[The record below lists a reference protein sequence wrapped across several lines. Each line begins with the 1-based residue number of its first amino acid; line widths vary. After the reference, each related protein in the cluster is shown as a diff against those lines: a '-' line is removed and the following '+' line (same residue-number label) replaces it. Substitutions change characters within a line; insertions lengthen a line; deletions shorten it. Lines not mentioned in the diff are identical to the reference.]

1 MKRRDLLLGAGAI
14 VTGYGLSATAMV
26 DSPAV
31 WSTDGTEEV
40 EFPENWSTGP
50 ELNVE
55 LAKLWWPDQRNVWT
69 PIGWKDHYFRFNVL
83 YNGTVICEPCPHWTP
98 PRPHAKRWL
107 GQSFQLNFIPPRVR
121 GHAQPGLP
129 KETTQLWRLDFGH
142 GIQGWRTD
150 KQTPVL
156 WTEYR
161 LQQGLIV
168 RQEIFAHIKGSKDV
182 QSGIEPIYAWIRLT
196 VTHVDGLSAPDNIDF
211 HVQLS
216 KVYYEHDGR
225 YVYEDGVTVNV
236 DPKKAP
242 YPTKLRAETFGA
254 GDKTAMRILEP
265 DGTVRML
272 ISSASSDGV
281 LFAEATEG
289 VYALNV
295 KLTAKTGTHV
305 DMLVP
310 MLADESGEIDPEFLL
325 GFDNAL
331 AQCEPYWQKKPTTA
345 ATIHVPEGHIHRAIE
360 QSVKFAQIIA
370 EKDYVNGEYTFLTG
384 SWGYDNLWSTPTSMT
399 SHMFLDLLG
408 YSACV
413 DRHIEL
419 FRKHQGS
426 VKPPGPSYDIDP
438 GYFSTPKSLT
448 AFNWITD
455 HGAILT
461 QASTHG
467 LLTNDTDFIERW
479 TVPIVK
485 ACDFI
490 QRSCARTEHGGVQGL
505 LPPAVATDELV
516 PTQAVWNIAWNY
528 KGLVT
533 AVRLLKRIHH
543 PRADEFEVSA
553 VRQKEIFV
561 KAFRER
567 AAAMPQWI
575 DAEGKKHRKIPDT
588 LSGTST
594 SGHDFGEI
602 AYLDA
607 GPMVLVWAGLM
618 DANDELM
625 RSSVRFFREGP
636 NTKLYGYRP
645 DPLDRGV
652 LIHEISSGEPCYSWN
667 SFHSWQL
674 GEREPFLEALY
685 SLFTGALS
693 LQTYIGCEHRSGVQG
708 NIFPMPMAFSLARLS
723 VIDDEIVPG
732 ELHLLRLCPKAWVSS
747 QQESVFEKMPTLFGP
762 VNLRFKLSKD
772 GKSLDVSFAG
782 QWWEKPHRTILH
794 IPPVAGISRVTVN
807 GKHHAVRKQ
816 IELNV
821 L

>member
-1 MKRRDLLLGAGAI
+1 MRRRDLLLRTGAI
-14 VTGYGLSATAMV
+14 VTGYGLSAAAAV
-26 DSPAV
+26 GSPAI
-31 WSTDGTEEV
+31 WSTDGTEDV
-40 EFPENWSTGP
+40 EFPENRSTEP
-50 ELNVE
+50 EPNFD

-107 GQSFQLNFIPPRVR
+107 GQSFQLNFTPPMVR

-142 GIQGWRTD
+142 GIQGWCIDRE
-150 KQTPVL
+150 TPVL

-161 LQQGLIV
+161 LQQGLVV
-168 RQEIFAHIKGSKDV
+168 RQEIFAHIKGAKDV
-182 QSGIEPIYAWIRLT
+182 QSGIEPIYAWIRLS
-196 VTHVDGLSAPDNIDF
+196 VTHVDELSGPDKIDF

-216 KVYYEHDGR
+216 KVYYEHDGM

-236 DPKKAP
+236 NPADAP
-242 YPTKLRAETFGA
+242 NPQKLRVETSGV
-254 GDKTAMRILEP
+254 GKTAGMRILEP
-265 DGTVRML
+265 DGKVRML
-272 ISSASSDGV
+272 ISSTSADAVS
-281 LFAEATEG
+281 FAEAGEG
-289 VYALNV
+289 VYMLNV
-295 KLTAKTGTHV
+295 RLAGRTGDRV

-310 MLADESGEIDPEFLL
+310 MLPDESSEIDREFTL
-325 GFDNAL
+325 GFNNAL
-331 AQCEPYWQKKPTTA
+331 TQCEPYWSKKPPTA
-345 ATIHVPEGHIHRAIE
+345 ATIHVPEEHINCAIE

-399 SHMFLDLLG
+399 SHMFLDPLG

-413 DRHIEL
+413 DRHMEI
-419 FRKHQGS
+419 FRLNQGS
-426 VKPPGPSYDIDP
+426 VKPPGPSYSMNP

-461 QASTHG
+461 QASMHG
-467 LLTNDTDFIERW
+467 LLTNDREFMDRW
-479 TVPIVK
+479 TDPIVK
-485 ACDFI
+485 GCDFI
-490 QRSCARTEHGGVQGL
+490 KQSCAQTNHGGVQGL
-505 LPPAVATDELV
+505 LPPAIATDELI

-528 KGLVT
+528 KGLIT
-533 AVRLLKRIHH
+533 AVQLLKRIHH
-543 PRADEFEVSA
+543 PRAEEFAIFA
-553 VRQKEIFV
+553 VQQKERFV
-561 KAFRER
+561 KVFRQR
-567 AAAMPQWI
+567 AATMPQWT
-575 DAEGKKHRKIPDT
+575 DSEGKKHPKIPDT
-588 LSGTST
+588 LSTTST

-618 DANDELM
+618 NANDELM
-625 RSSVRFFREGP
+625 RSCVRFFREGP

-645 DPLDRGV
+645 DPLDHGV

-674 GEREPFLEALY
+674 GERGPFLEALY
-685 SLFTGALS
+685 SLFAGALS

-723 VIDDEIVPG
+723 VIDDAIVPG
-732 ELHLLRLCPKAWVSS
+732 ELHLLRLCPKAWVGA
-747 QQESVFEKMPTLFGP
+747 QQESVFEKMPTLYGS
-762 VNLRFKLSKD
+762 VDLRFKLSKN
-772 GKSLDVSFAG
+772 GKSLDVSFNG
-782 QWWEKPHRTILH
+782 QWWERPRRIILY
-794 IPPVAGISRVTVN
+794 IPPVAGITGVTVN
-807 GKHHAVRKQ
+807 GRYHPGGRQ
-816 IELNV
+816 IELTA